1 MKTLYLTLFVAVAMP
16 CMADI
21 SIGSESRPASPKGQA
36 PIAQPDLNAEK
47 AALWEAIKLMTDE
60 KGAAAAQKQLA
71 GQQAAMQDMAKKY
84 DEAVK
89 QIDALGSQVEAQLQK
104 EVSRV
109 ADMAEG
115 KALTSERDKKMHAI
129 LMQQIPES
137 GYDASGAHDFGGSQA
152 PEKSAVSRTAPPLR
166 PLPQMPTEPVYDT
179 SGVHDIDASSAP
191 KKSDA
196 RQAPPLR
203 PLPAELQ

>member
-1 MKTLYLTLFVAVAMP
+1 MKTLYLTLFVAVTMP

-21 SIGSESRPASPKGQA
+21 SIGSDALPTAPKVQA
-36 PIAQPDLNAEK
+36 PTAQPDLNAEK
-47 AALWEAIKLMTDE
+47 AALLEAIKLMTDE

-89 QIDALGSQVEAQLQK
+89 QIDALGPQVEAQLQK

-115 KALTSERDKKMHAI
+115 KGLTSERDKKMHAI

-137 GYDASGAHDFGGSQA
+137 GYDASGAHDCGGSQA
-152 PEKSAVSRTAPPLR
+152 PEKSGPSRTAPPLR
-166 PLPQMPTEPVYDT
+166 PLPHMPEEPVYDT
-179 SGVHDIDASSAP
+179 SGVHDIDAAPAP
-191 KKSDA
+191 KKSDT
-196 RQAPPLR
+196 RLAPPLR
-203 PLPAELQ
+203 PLPPELQ

>member
-1 MKTLYLTLFVAVAMP
+1 MKTLYLTLFVAVTMP

-21 SIGSESRPASPKGQA
+21 SIGSESRPTAPKVQAST
-36 PIAQPDLNAEK
+36 AQPDLNAEK
-47 AALWEAIKLMTDE
+47 AALLEAIKLMTDE

-89 QIDALGSQVEAQLQK
+89 QIDALGPQVEAQLQK

-115 KALTSERDKKMHAI
+115 KGLTSERDKKVHAI

-137 GYDASGAHDFGGSQA
+137 GYDASGAHDCGDSQA
-152 PEKSAVSRTAPPLR
+152 PEKSRPSRTAPPLR
-166 PLPQMPTEPVYDT
+166 PLPHMPAEPVYDT
-179 SGVHDIDASSAP
+179 SGVHDIDAAPAP
-191 KKSDA
+191 KKSDT
-196 RQAPPLR
+196 RLAPPLR
-203 PLPAELQ
+203 PLPPELR